1 MRFQSAT
8 SMSKSPE
15 DFGVIIHS
23 IDQMEDPERPWAV
36 CSATNMMCGFLSDR
50 ISASVVYKGKTSAYS
65 GGGGVIVR
73 PQFARV
79 LCGYGG
85 DGGTRGKTCKPPGV
99 SSSCM
104 PGCVTGKSD
113 TWCDPAVKDSPQDGW
128 CDGHPWRPSDM
139 GKLLAR
145 DRYSA
150 NYNEVI
156 LDGAY
161 WNAMLPNTIEAM
173 IASPGDPQ
181 AGEQH
186 AKFLSTYGLTA
197 EQVPLVVYSPGDLEM
212 PFRCEVCGQSSASSS
227 TARGKS
233 PAGASGDVSSLG
245 YG

>member
-1 MRFQSAT
+1 
-8 SMSKSPE
+8 
-15 DFGVIIHS
+15 
-23 IDQMEDPERPWAV
+23 
-36 CSATNMMCGFLSDR
+36 
-50 ISASVVYKGKTSAYS
+50 
-65 GGGGVIVR
+65 
-73 PQFARV
+73 
-79 LCGYGG
+79 
-85 DGGTRGKTCKPPGV
+85 
-99 SSSCM
+99 
-104 PGCVTGKSD
+104 
-113 TWCDPAVKDSPQDGW
+113 
-128 CDGHPWRPSDM
+128 M

-186 AKFLSTYGLTA
+186 ANFLSTYGLTA
-197 EQVPLVVYSPGDLEM
+197 EQVPLVVYSPGDLET
-212 PFRCEVCGQSSASSS
+212 PFRCEMCGQSSGYSS
-227 TARGKS
+227 TKAKS